1 MFCSEFEHTS
11 FEVFGSIVDARGDA
25 SNGDRNERTRKK
37 VPAYIDQEGKIQI
50 DIKTRRTQVSKQRRL
65 FLLYRQLNDVTRVD
79 NIIPL

>member
-25 SNGDRNERTRKK
+25 SNRERKEWTRKK
-37 VPAYIDQEGKIQI
+37 VPACVDQEGKTQM
-50 DIKTRRTQVSKQRRL
+50 DIKTRRTQVSRQRGL
-65 FLLYRQLNDVTRVD
+65 FLLYRQLNDVTWVD